1 MKVSVVLDDEKYI
14 ISISSNDEGEYEID
28 DDFDFE
34 YLRCYHLVDDKI
46 VLDEDKK
53 AEQINEE
60 KNAEEIAELQNDL
73 NSTDYIMAR
82 CFEEIMALNKP
93 LTFIADMI
101 AILVKYSKQYKD
113 VIQQRK
119 TWRER
124 IEELKK
130 QSIIKAKEKTNGTF

>member
-34 YLRCYHLVDDKI
+34 YLHCYHLVDDKI

-53 AEQINEE
+53 AEQINAE
-60 KNAEEIAELQNDL
+60 KNAQEIAELQNDL

-82 CFEEIMALNKP
+82 CFEEILSLDNK
-93 LTFIADMI
+93 LTFIANFI
-101 AILVKYSKQYKD
+101 TILAKYTKEYKD
-113 VIQQRK
+113 VLAQRK
-119 TWRER
+119 QWRAR
-124 IEELKK
+124 IEELQGK
-130 QSIIKAKEKTNGTF
+130 

>member
-1 MKVSVVLDDEKYI
+1 MIRANIDFDENNYI
-14 ISISSNDEGEYEID
+14 KRFVTDWLNGNYELD

-34 YLRCYHLVDDKI
+34 YLHCYHLVDDKI

-53 AEQINEE
+53 AEQIKVQENS
-60 KNAEEIAELQNDL
+60 EEIAELQNDL

-124 IEELKK
+124 IEKLRNNK
-130 QSIIKAKEKTNGTF
+130 

>member
-1 MKVSVVLDDEKYI
+1 MKVSVVVDDEKYI

-34 YLRCYHLVDDKI
+34 YLHCYHLVDNKI

-60 KNAEEIAELQNDL
+60 KNAEEIFELQNDL

-119 TWRER
+119 NLARKNRR
-124 IEELKK
+124 IEK
-130 QSIIKAKEKTNGTF
+130 IVYN